1 LSVLKTAGQ
10 ITMSRKIVVVNAGP
24 RKGMNTDTIVGEA
37 SKGAASTGALHLNM
51 PYTLG
56 LFLCLFF

>member
-1 LSVLKTAGQ
+1 
-10 ITMSRKIVVVNAGP
+10 MSRKIVVVNAGP